1 MPPDERSPH
10 HLVPKMFKGRE
21 TVDLHRICHRK
32 IHSLWSERELK
43 NRFHDLELIRGQPEI
58 RRFVQWL
65 AGKPPGFY
73 ERTENARHKRGR
85 RR

>member
-1 MPPDERSPH
+1 MPPGERSPH

-43 NRFHDLELIRGQPEI
+43 NRFHDLDLIRAQPEI
-58 RRFVQWL
+58 ERFVQWL
-65 AGKPPGFY
+65 AGKPPAFY
-73 ERTENARHKRGR
+73 ERTENARGKRGR